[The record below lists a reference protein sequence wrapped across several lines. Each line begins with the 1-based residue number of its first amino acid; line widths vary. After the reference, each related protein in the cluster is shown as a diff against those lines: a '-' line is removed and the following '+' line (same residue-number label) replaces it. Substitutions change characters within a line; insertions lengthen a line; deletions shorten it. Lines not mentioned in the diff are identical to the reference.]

1 MTICGNLF
9 STIQVVSFMSAEFS
23 TPDSLW
29 IITEEV
35 AETSTTTISGAR
47 SSGDTG
53 GLLGRKTTEEQII
66 VTKEKDKL
74 VITRRKV
81 EVTKLKQEM
90 RGFIQAMREC
100 LDEADDPDSKI
111 RLDEVEVS
119 VEVNGEGQLS
129 LFGTGGK
136 VGGKGSLTFKFK
148 RQS

>member
-1 MTICGNLF
+1 
-9 STIQVVSFMSAEFS
+9 MSAEFS

-66 VTKEKDKL
+66 VTKEKDKV

-111 RLDEVEVS
+111 R
-119 VEVNGEGQLS
+119 
-129 LFGTGGK
+129 GGSFCRSQWRRTTEFIRNR
-136 VGGKGSLTFKFK
+136 GKS
-148 RQS
+148 RR

>member
-1 MTICGNLF
+1 
-9 STIQVVSFMSAEFS
+9 MSAEFF

-35 AETSTTTISGAR
+35 AETSMTTIDGAR
-47 SSGDTG
+47 SSGDIG
-53 GLLGRKTTEEQII
+53 GTLKSKTTEEQII
-66 VTKEKDKL
+66 VTKEKDKV
-74 VITRRKV
+74 VITRHKV

-100 LDEADDPDSKI
+100 LDEADTDDSKI

>member
-1 MTICGNLF
+1 MNWKKNNLINMTICGNLF

-66 VTKEKDKL
+66 VTKEQDKL

-100 LDEADDPDSKI
+100 LDES
-111 RLDEVEVS
+111 EQ
-119 VEVNGEGQLS
+119 GE
-129 LFGTGGK
+129 K
-136 VGGKGSLTFKFK
+136 
-148 RQS
+148 

>member
-1 MTICGNLF
+1 
-9 STIQVVSFMSAEFS
+9 MSAEFS

-35 AETSTTTISGAR
+35 AETSTTTIGGAR
-47 SSGDTG
+47 RSGDTG
-53 GLLGRKTTEEQII
+53 GLLGSKTTEEQII
-66 VTKEKDKL
+66 VTKDKDK
-74 VITRRKV
+74 VIITRRKV

-100 LDEADDPDSKI
+100 LDEADTDDSKI

>member
-1 MTICGNLF
+1 
-9 STIQVVSFMSAEFS
+9 MSAEFP

-29 IITEEV
+29 ILTEEV
-35 AETSTTTISGAR
+35 VETSTTKEVATIEGYR
-47 SSGDTG
+47 GGGDIG
-53 GLLGRKTTEEQII
+53 GLLGGKTTEEQIT
-66 VTKEKDKL
+66 VTKEKDKV

-81 EVTKLKQEM
+81 EVTKLRQEM

-100 LDEADDPDSKI
+100 LDEADTPDSKI

>member
-1 MTICGNLF
+1 
-9 STIQVVSFMSAEFS
+9 MSAEFS

-35 AETSTTTISGAR
+35 AETSTTTIGAR
-47 SSGDTG
+47 GGHDTG
-53 GLLGRKTTEEQII
+53 GLLGSKTTEEQII
-66 VTKEKDKL
+66 VTKEKDKV

-100 LDEADDPDSKI
+100 LDEADTDDSKI

>member
-1 MTICGNLF
+1 
-9 STIQVVSFMSAEFS
+9 MSAEFF

-35 AETSTTTISGAR
+35 AETSMTTIDGAR
-47 SSGDTG
+47 SSRDIG
-53 GLLGRKTTEEQII
+53 GKLKSKTTEEQII
-66 VTKEKDKL
+66 VTKEKDKV
-74 VITRRKV
+74 VITRHKV

-100 LDEADDPDSKI
+100 LDEADTDDSKI

>member
-1 MTICGNLF
+1 
-9 STIQVVSFMSAEFS
+9 MSAEFP

-35 AETSTTTISGAR
+35 AETSTTSISGAR
-47 SSGDTG
+47 SGADIG
-53 GLLGRKTTEEQII
+53 GLLGSKTTEEQII
-66 VTKEKDKL
+66 VTKEKDK
-74 VITRRKV
+74 VIITRRKV

-100 LDEADDPDSKI
+100 LDEADTDDSKI

-119 VEVNGEGQLS
+119 VEVNGEGQFS

>member
-1 MTICGNLF
+1 
-9 STIQVVSFMSAEFS
+9 MSAEFP

-47 SSGDTG
+47 SSDDRG
-53 GLLGRKTTEEQII
+53 GLLGSKTTEEQII
-66 VTKEKDKL
+66 VTKDKDK
-74 VITRRKV
+74 VIITRRKV

-100 LDEADDPDSKI
+100 LDEADTDDSKI

>member
-1 MTICGNLF
+1 
-9 STIQVVSFMSAEFS
+9 MSAEFP

-35 AETSTTTISGAR
+35 AETSTKTISGAR
-47 SSGDTG
+47 SSDDRG
-53 GLLGRKTTEEQII
+53 GLLGSKTTEEQII
-66 VTKEKDKL
+66 VTKDKDKV

-100 LDEADDPDSKI
+100 LDEADTDDSKI

>member
-1 MTICGNLF
+1 
-9 STIQVVSFMSAEFS
+9 MSAEFP

-35 AETSTTTISGAR
+35 AETSTKTISGAR

-53 GLLGRKTTEEQII
+53 GLLGSKTTEEQII
-66 VTKEKDKL
+66 VTKEKDKV

-100 LDEADDPDSKI
+100 LDEADTDDSKI

>member
-1 MTICGNLF
+1 
-9 STIQVVSFMSAEFS
+9 MSAEFS
-23 TPDSLW
+23 TTDSLW

-35 AETSTTTISGAR
+35 AETSTTTIGAR
-47 SSGDTG
+47 GSHDTG
-53 GLLGRKTTEEQII
+53 GLLGSKTTEEQII
-66 VTKEKDKL
+66 VTKEKDKV

-100 LDEADDPDSKI
+100 LDEADTDDSKI

-148 RQS
+148 RQP

>member
-66 VTKEKDKL
+66 VTKEQDKL

-100 LDEADDPDSKI
+100 LDES
-111 RLDEVEVS
+111 EQ
-119 VEVNGEGQLS
+119 GE
-129 LFGTGGK
+129 K
-136 VGGKGSLTFKFK
+136 
-148 RQS
+148 

>member
-1 MTICGNLF
+1 
-9 STIQVVSFMSAEFS
+9 MSAEFF

-29 IITEEV
+29 SITEEV
-35 AETSTTTISGAR
+35 ADTSMTTMDGAR
-47 SSGDTG
+47 SSRDIG
-53 GLLGRKTTEEQII
+53 GKLKSKTTEEQII
-66 VTKEKDKL
+66 VTKEKDKV
-74 VITRRKV
+74 VITRHKV

-100 LDEADDPDSKI
+100 LDEADTDDSKI

>member
-1 MTICGNLF
+1 
-9 STIQVVSFMSAEFS
+9 MSAEFS

-47 SSGDTG
+47 SGGDTG
-53 GLLGRKTTEEQII
+53 GLLGSKTTEEQII
-66 VTKEKDKL
+66 VTKEKDKV

-100 LDEADDPDSKI
+100 LDEADTDDSKI

-148 RQS
+148 RQP

>member
-1 MTICGNLF
+1 
-9 STIQVVSFMSAEFS
+9 MSSEFS

-29 IITEEV
+29 IITEEL
-35 AETSTTTISGAR
+35 AETSTTISGAR
-47 SSGDTG
+47 GSHDTG
-53 GLLGRKTTEEQII
+53 GLLGSKTTEEQII
-66 VTKEKDKL
+66 VTKEKDKV

-100 LDEADDPDSKI
+100 LDEADTDDSKI